1 MELMTSGEFSRAS
14 RLSRKA
20 LRLYDEFGLLS
31 PERVDPVTGYRFYA
45 PEQLEQARLVAW
57 LRRLGMPLARIRV
70 MTELPP
76 AQAAVELAA
85 YWHQI
90 ESETT
95 ARRELATF
103 LIGYLSGRETAM
115 QNRALAVR
123 YAVRSETG
131 LTRED
136 NEDSAYASARLLAV
150 ADGMGGHAAGEVA
163 SKIAVAAV
171 EHLDEDRPVGDL
183 LAALRLAVED
193 ANQRIADSISADR
206 ELQGMG
212 TTLTALRFT
221 GGQVG
226 LVHVGD
232 SRAYLLR
239 GEHLSQITHDDTYVQ
254 SLVDSGKLTAEE
266 ASHHPRKSVI
276 LRALM
281 GEDVDPDVSI
291 REARAGDRYLLCTD
305 GLSDVLT
312 APTILDTL
320 SEGDP
325 QECADRLVELT
336 LRGGAP
342 DNVTVVVA
350 DVVGADY
357 GDDVPVIGGAFI
369 DPTEPAPPPVETSP
383 AERAARMTRVEV
395 PHHVDQPRR
404 GRRWVRRLV
413 ITAVILA
420 VLVGGTAGFYAW
432 TQSQYFVGRSGD
444 EVAIFRGV
452 NTDFGP
458 LKFYQVSENT
468 PIKMAELTPAAR
480 SQVESGITAHS
491 QSGAEQIVDNLRK
504 TQLLPPCRSSAPTP
518 TPFNRDGAIA
528 SSPAPR
534 TTHKASAKTAPRTT
548 ARRVVMTPT
557 TPATAT
563 PTTPTTAS
571 TTPNEGC
578 R

>member
-1 MELMTSGEFSRAS
+1 MT
-14 RLSRKA
+14 LA
-20 LRLYDEFGLLS
+20 L
-31 PERVDPVTGYRFYA
+31 
-45 PEQLEQARLVAW
+45 
-57 LRRLGMPLARIRV
+57 
-70 MTELPP
+70 
-76 AQAAVELAA
+76 
-85 YWHQI
+85 
-90 ESETT
+90 
-95 ARRELATF
+95 
-103 LIGYLSGRETAM
+103 
-115 QNRALAVR
+115 R
-123 YAVRSETG
+123 YAVRSDRG
-131 LTRED
+131 LVRGN
-136 NEDSAYASARLLAV
+136 NEDSVYAGPRLLAI

-183 LAALRLAVED
+183 LAVLRLAVED
-193 ANQRIADSISADR
+193 ANERIADSIRADR
-206 ELQGMG
+206 ELEGMG

-342 DNVTVVVA
+342 DNVTVIVA
-350 DVVGADY
+350 DVVGADF

-369 DPTEPAPPPVETSP
+369 DPTETAPPPVETSP
-383 AERAARMTRVEV
+383 AERAAQMTRTEV
-395 PHHVDQPRR
+395 PHHVELPHRN
-404 GRRWVRRLV
+404 RRWVRRLLV
-413 ITAVILA
+413 AAVVLA
-420 VLVGGTAGFYAW
+420 VLIGGTAGFYAW
-432 TQSQYFVGRSGD
+432 TQSQYFVGRSGN

-468 PIKMAELTPAAR
+468 PLKMSDLTPAAR
-480 SQVESGITAHS
+480 SEVESGITAHS

-504 TQLLPPCRSSAPTP
+504 TQLLPPCRTSAPTP
-518 TPFNRDGAIA
+518 TPSNRDGAIA
-528 SSPAPR
+528 SSPAPSPR
-534 TTHKASAKTAPRTT
+534 RKTSAKPAPRSSPHRIVAT
-548 ARRVVMTPT
+548 AAATPT
-557 TPATAT
+557 TPATV
-563 PTTPTTAS
+563 TAS
-571 TTPNEGC
+571 PTPSEGC